1 MNRSDL
7 IIKVCGMLDGD
18 NIRAVDALGVNW
30 IGFIFYPHSKRYVG
44 NQGNQLIKLPLTAER
59 VGVFVNEDIDTIME
73 SVMSCFLDIVQLHG
87 KESPVICKE
96 LRQKGVQV
104 MKAFGIGRQLPA
116 DEIARYKGCCDYFL
130 FDTQTSAYGG
140 SGKQFDW
147 DILQYYNGNTPFI
160 LSGGIG
166 PDDVHAI
173 REFDHPWCAGI
184 DINSKFELSPS
195 IKNIESI
202 EQFIKSLK

>member
-1 MNRSDL
+1 MRN
-7 IIKVCGMLDGD
+7 GD
-18 NIRAVDALGVNW
+18 NIRAVDALRVNW
-30 IGFIFYPHSKRYVG
+30 IGFIFYPHSKRYVSS
-44 NQGNQLIKLPLTAER
+44 LPDYLPAKAKT
-59 VGVFVNEDIDTIME
+59 VGVFVNEPIETILDKVALF
-73 SVMSCFLDIVQLHG
+73 SLDIVQLHG
-87 KESPVICKE
+87 DESPELCKE

-116 DEIARYKGCCDYFL
+116 EEITRYDGCCDYFL
-130 FDTQTSAYGG
+130 FDTQTSEYGG
-140 SGKQFDW
+140 SGRHYDW

-166 PDDVHAI
+166 PDDVQAI

-184 DINSKFELSPS
+184 DINSKFELSPA